1 MIISQDITPCFKANV
16 GEHGVEEAAVM
27 AFAQHTE
34 PAIAELA
41 ALKGTGNLPMLDI
54 PFDTSDIAEIE
65 ALAQYIREGFSTLVV
80 LGTGGS
86 SLGGQMLCALR
97 QPYFRPAGPRVV
109 FVDNVDP
116 ITLTEMVET
125 LEMKRTFFL
134 LISKSGGTPETI
146 LQALLARDAISKA
159 CGPDVTRHMAAI
171 TVPEPS
177 PLRTFAKQSE
187 IPVLVHHPKLG
198 GRFSTFSSVGLLPAC
213 VAGLDIRAVR
223 SGAAQMIDAT
233 LTRDKT
239 NGIAAIG
246 AGLHR
251 ALQQSGKNIQVLM
264 PYADRLRLFG
274 AWHAQV
280 WAESL
285 GKNGQGVTAVRA
297 VGSVDQHSQLQ
308 LYLDGPRDKYLTLVM
323 LDNKGVGV
331 VVPPAGGDA
340 SLDYLKGKK
349 AGDLIDA
356 QQRATAVTLTGRGVP
371 LRTLKM
377 KSLGETELGALAMLV
392 MLETILTAHLMG
404 VDAYDQPAVEEGKVL
419 AREYLSNG

>member
-171 TVPEPS
+171 THGDGFQARMV
-177 PLRTFAKQSE
+177 LDHLGHRRGAQQVGMLAAKY
-187 IPVLVHHPKLG
+187 
-198 GRFSTFSSVGLLPAC
+198 GR
-213 VAGLDIRAVR
+213 
-223 SGAAQMIDAT
+223 
-233 LTRDKT
+233 
-239 NGIAAIG
+239 
-246 AGLHR
+246 
-251 ALQQSGKNIQVLM
+251 
-264 PYADRLRLFG
+264 
-274 AWHAQV
+274 
-280 WAESL
+280 
-285 GKNGQGVTAVRA
+285 
-297 VGSVDQHSQLQ
+297 
-308 LYLDGPRDKYLTLVM
+308 
-323 LDNKGVGV
+323 
-331 VVPPAGGDA
+331 GDA
-340 SLDYLKGKK
+340 FHQVEQ
-349 AGDLIDA
+349 A
-356 QQRATAVTLTGRGVP
+356 P
-371 LRTLKM
+371 ELRN
-377 KSLGETELGALAMLV
+377 LA
-392 MLETILTAHLMG
+392 
-404 VDAYDQPAVEEGKVL
+404 
-419 AREYLSNG
+419 